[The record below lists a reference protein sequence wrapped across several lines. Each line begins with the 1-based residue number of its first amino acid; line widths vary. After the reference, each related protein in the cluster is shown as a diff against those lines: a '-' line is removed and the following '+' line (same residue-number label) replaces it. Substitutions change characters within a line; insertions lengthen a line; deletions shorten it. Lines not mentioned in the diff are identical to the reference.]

1 MTLPQQVNITLQA
14 CTDFSKTYSLKN
26 DDGSAKDL
34 TNHTFSANIAK
45 HPSAINALT
54 STSTTE
60 VNKYTALTTALV
72 NATAGTFSISLTETQ
87 TKALDE
93 GKYVYSIVMN
103 DGSGNY
109 SEVFRGLVFVTRGF
123 GYIAGSNSY

>member
-14 CTDFSKTYSLKN
+14 CADFSKTYSLKN

-34 TNHTFSANIAK
+34 TNHTFTANLAK
-45 HPSAINALT
+45 HQSALDALT
-54 STSTTE
+54 STSTTTYH
-60 VNKYTALTTALV
+60 KFTSFTTALV

-87 TKALDE
+87 TKSLDE

-109 SEVFRGLVFVTRGF
+109 SEVFRGLLFVTRAF
-123 GYIAGSNSY
+123 GYVTGESY

>member
-14 CTDFSKTYSLKN
+14 CADFSKTYSLKN

-34 TNHTFSANIAK
+34 TNHTFTANIAK
-45 HPSAINALT
+45 HTSAINAVT

-60 VNKYTALTTALV
+60 VNKYTALTTSIV
-72 NATAGTFSISLTETQ
+72 NATGGTLSISLTETQ
-87 TKALDE
+87 TKSLDE

-109 SEVFRGLVFVTRGF
+109 SEVFRGLVFVTRAF
-123 GYIAGSNSY
+123 GYVTSQSY